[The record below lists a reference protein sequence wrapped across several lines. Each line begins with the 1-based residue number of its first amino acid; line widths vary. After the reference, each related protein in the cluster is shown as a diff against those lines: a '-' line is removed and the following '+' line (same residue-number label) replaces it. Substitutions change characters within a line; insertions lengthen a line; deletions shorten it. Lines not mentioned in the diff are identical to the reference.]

1 MPIKTTKST
10 NADTKTNAAKTPA
23 KTTKT
28 ASTTKPMKA
37 ETKPAAKTTTKTS
50 SAAKSTMDARESNRL
65 RQQRFL
71 EKHREEIN
79 EKRRDRYA
87 ERKDGGLCPR
97 CGKKLK
103 SSKHTLCKDCL
114 EKARDYNQR

>member
-1 MPIKTTKST
+1 MPTKITKKT
-10 NADTKTNAAKTPA
+10 

-28 ASTTKPMKA
+28 AKPTKTTKA
-37 ETKPAAKTTTKTS
+37 IKTVKSTKTS
-50 SAAKSTMDARESNRL
+50 KAAKPAKATLDARESNRL

-71 EKHREEIN
+71 ENHRDEIN

-87 ERKDGGLCPR
+87 ERKDSGCCPR
-97 CGKKLK
+97 CGKKLRSAK
-103 SSKHTLCKDCL
+103 FTLCKDCL